1 MHVSGS
7 GRKTIILAISSESR
21 YVCTAHSMTFIPV
34 ADWEFDSETVTA
46 WLYELEVLQQA
57 LELPTFHMRG
67 KLSNQ
72 QRYRW
77 EKL

>member
-1 MHVSGS
+1 MFARDTRFKV
-7 GRKTIILAISSESR
+7 I
-21 YVCTAHSMTFIPV
+21 SMTFIPV
-34 ADWEFDSETVTA
+34 ADWAFDSETVTT

-57 LELPTFHMRG
+57 FELPTFHMRG